1 MLYLQSLHFNHAF
14 IPTFK
19 MINVYMLQAQAD
31 SFWSSEASVNGPNY
45 VSRTEKTMFEETFP
59 VGILRTQAGLSS
71 CDSRGY
77 SKQRTAVAL
86 GTSNVQSELL
96 IKRLQ
101 HHLLSANQTVWF
113 TGTHGSLWSC
123 QPNSALAAFLCRF
136 VENMAMGL
144 IFLQSLNGEWPTAQP
159 PGFKSLKYM
168 RP

>member
-1 MLYLQSLHFNHAF
+1 
-14 IPTFK
+14 
-19 MINVYMLQAQAD
+19 MLQAQAD

-86 GTSNVQSELL
+86 VTSSVQSELL

-101 HHLLSANQTVWF
+101 HHLLSANPTVWF
-113 TGTHGSLWSC
+113 TGTRITFKLLTKFCSRCH
-123 QPNSALAAFLCRF
+123 FMCRF
-136 VENMAMGL
+136 VKNMATGL
-144 IFLQSLNGEWPTAQP
+144 NFLKSLNGEWPTAQP
-159 PGFKSLKYM
+159 PGFNSLKYM

>member
-1 MLYLQSLHFNHAF
+1 
-14 IPTFK
+14 

-113 TGTHGSLWSC
+113 TGSHTDHFEAVNQILLSLPLSVPDCWKHGNGADFPAEPKWRVANSLTTR
-123 QPNSALAAFLCRF
+123 L
-136 VENMAMGL
+136 
-144 IFLQSLNGEWPTAQP
+144 
-159 PGFKSLKYM
+159 
-168 RP
+168 